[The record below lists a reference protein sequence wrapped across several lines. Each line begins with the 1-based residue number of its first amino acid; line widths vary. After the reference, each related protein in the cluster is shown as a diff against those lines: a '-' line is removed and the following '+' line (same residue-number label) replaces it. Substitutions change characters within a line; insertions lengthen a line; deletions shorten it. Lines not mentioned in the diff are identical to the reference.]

1 MLHEESYLA
10 LCYHMAADKP
20 SGFCLG
26 LEQYSNYLLTRF
38 HKKKRYDPTKIVW
51 NSKLQI
57 SSSYNSHFEVTVRV
71 LDTNTFVVK
80 QYIFCKDSE
89 ILILPA

>member
-38 HKKKRYDPTKIVW
+38 HKKKGMIRL
-51 NSKLQI
+51 KL
-57 SSSYNSHFEVTVRV
+57 YETPN
-71 LDTNTFVVK
+71 
-80 QYIFCKDSE
+80 CK
-89 ILILPA
+89 

>member
-1 MLHEESYLA
+1 
-10 LCYHMAADKP
+10 
-20 SGFCLG
+20 
-26 LEQYSNYLLTRF
+26 
-38 HKKKRYDPTKIVW
+38 
-51 NSKLQI
+51 
-57 SSSYNSHFEVTVRV
+57 VTVRV